1 MTDAARFLDGLRR
14 QQSKYRELTEV
25 AEEQK
30 RVLDGGDID
39 ALMRIVERK
48 RVIMAEVEELE
59 KDLSAT
65 KARWAELR
73 SSVDEAA
80 LREVEGA
87 VGETK
92 RILQELVRL
101 EDEARAVLER
111 QRDSTAGPLK
121 ELMTKK
127 RARGAYG
134 GGPPAPT
141 RAPSAAGSDMIK

>member
-1 MTDAARFLDGLRR
+1 MTDAARFLEGLRR
-14 QQSKYRELTEV
+14 QQSKYRELATV

-39 ALMRIVERK
+39 ALMTVVERK
-48 RVIMAEVEELE
+48 RVIMAEIEELE

-65 KARWAELR
+65 KGRWAELR
-73 SSVDEAA
+73 ASVDEATI
-80 LREVEGA
+80 REVEGA
-87 VGETK
+87 VEETK

-111 QRDSTAGPLK
+111 QRISTAEQLK

-134 GGPPAPT
+134 GGPP
-141 RAPSAAGSDMIK
+141 GSDPRFIDGQK